1 MHLEEKEHI
10 LRKETHTD
18 THKDVKMYVYCVL
31 SKRLTLVWKVE
42 DATDQSDKALH
53 AAVSRQGAELV
64 ENKTPRVPSRE
75 EMLF

>member
-42 DATDQSDKALH
+42 DATDQKLKLH
-53 AAVSRQGAELV
+53 LCD
-64 ENKTPRVPSRE
+64 
-75 EMLF
+75 